1 MLRLMT
7 ALLLLATPLMAQDD
21 PLPSWSDGSAKT
33 AILAFVADVTDEGA
47 DTFVP
52 VADRIAVFD
61 NDGTLW
67 SEQPVYFQFL
77 FALDE
82 ARRLSAADPQ
92 WAQTPVLQAAAAG
105 DVKTLMAGGEEALV
119 EVVSATHSGLTVEEF
134 TAQAAAWIATAE
146 HPTTGLRYT
155 GMTYQPMVELL
166 EHLRGN
172 GFETWIV
179 SGGGVDFMRAFTEEA
194 YGIPPQQVIGSL
206 GKASFQM
213 VDGKPQVMKDPG
225 IAFIDDKG
233 GKPVGITRAIGKR
246 PVFVAGNSDGDLA
259 MLQWASAGEGP
270 RFGMIVHHTDAERE
284 WAYDRESHIGRLS
297 AALDQAPEA
306 GWLVVDMAQD
316 WARVW
321 TGRD

>member
-1 MLRLMT
+1 MMLRLMT

-21 PLPSWSDGSAKT
+21 PLPSWNDGAAKT
-33 AILAFVADVTDEGA
+33 AILAFVADVTDESA

-82 ARRLSAADPQ
+82 ARRLSAADPD
-92 WAQTPVLQAAAAG
+92 WAQTPILKAAAAG
-105 DVKTLMAGGEEALV
+105 DIKTLMAGGEAALA
-119 EVVSATHSGLTVEEF
+119 EVVSATHAGLTVEAF
-134 TAQAAAWIATAE
+134 TAQAAAWIATAT

-166 EHLRGN
+166 DHLRDN

-206 GKASFQM
+206 GNASFQM
-213 VDGKPQVMKDPG
+213 VDGAPQVMKDPG

-259 MLQWASAGEGP
+259 MLQWATAGQGP
-270 RFGMIVHHTDAERE
+270 RFGMIVHHTDAARE

-321 TGRD
+321 TGE